1 MVKNTVVSLLL
12 LFGTAGC
19 ATTQWVV
26 DTAVP
31 VITEM
36 PGFADAVKQDMTDA
50 FTEVMS
56 RIPYIG
62 PKFSEAFDRVLYGE
76 SL

>member
-1 MVKNTVVSLLL
+1 MIKNTVVSFLL
-12 LFGTAGC
+12 LFGTVGC
-19 ATTQWVV
+19 ATSKWVV

-36 PGFADAVKQDMTDA
+36 PGFADAVKTDMTDA
-50 FTEVMS
+50 FTALMTRV
-56 RIPYIG
+56 PYIG

>member
-1 MVKNTVVSLLL
+1 MIKNTVVSLLL
-12 LFGTAGC
+12 LFGIAGC
-19 ATTQWVV
+19 ATSKWVV

-36 PGFADAVKQDMTDA
+36 PGFADAVKTDMTDA
-50 FTEVMS
+50 FTALMTRV
-56 RIPYIG
+56 PYIG